1 MSLLRV
7 TAYIGLF
14 IGLTGCNENGKQP
27 APKLWP
33 SKDSQVLAP
42 EKEIAVTPMS
52 LTDQIKFSKKDLAL
66 RLDIELDLI
75 TLSEAQQVNWRS
87 GALGCPQPGMSYI
100 QVLMPGVLIFLNIGK
115 ELHAYHAKRG
125 GKPFYCHRAR
135 AKQPEY
141 GQDIDMT

>member
-1 MSLLRV
+1 
-7 TAYIGLF
+7 
-14 IGLTGCNENGKQP
+14 
-27 APKLWP
+27 
-33 SKDSQVLAP
+33 
-42 EKEIAVTPMS
+42 MS

-100 QVLMPGVLIFLNIGK
+100 QVLMPGVLIFLNVGK

-135 AKQPEY
+135 AEKPVY
-141 GQDIDMT
+141 GQDTDMT